1 MTEST
6 VPTAKI
12 DSSFTNGRHS
22 VAGRL
27 FFFVALVC
35 AIAGVFLATVATG
48 SVNIPPRDVA
58 TVLLGGEATKP
69 TWTTILRDIR
79 LPKGITALLA
89 GSALAVSGLL
99 MQTLFRNPLAGPSVL
114 GIDAGASLGVAIVV
128 LLAGSDSSTASSFAG
143 TLGRV
148 GAAGIGA
155 AVVMLA
161 VLLVAERIRN
171 NVTLLILGLMF
182 GYVATATVTVL
193 MQYSGAERVQAYL
206 IWTFASFSGVSW
218 PHLRILA
225 PSVVFGLAIAFAT
238 TKPLNALLLGESYAR
253 SLGVRVLGTRV
264 KVVVSSSILVGA
276 VTAFC
281 GPILFLGIAVPH
293 LARGL
298 FRTADHR
305 TLIPAVLLIGGLL
318 ALLADLLTRLPGRQE
333 TLPLNAILSLIG
345 APIVAWIVLTQ
356 KHAHA

>member
-1 MTEST
+1 MSASAATKGSKGAHASPHGWKT
-6 VPTAKI
+6 
-12 DSSFTNGRHS
+12 SGRAILFLVL
-22 VAGRL
+22 VA
-27 FFFVALVC
+27 
-35 AIAGVFLATVATG
+35 AIGVIFLLTVATG
-48 SVNIPPRDVA
+48 SVNIPLDDVA
-58 TVLLGGEATKP
+58 AVLLGNEASKR
-69 TWTTILRDIR
+69 TWTTILWDIR
-79 LPKGITALLA
+79 LPKAITALLA

-128 LLAGSDSSTASSFAG
+128 LLAGSDSQAASSFAG

-148 GAAGIGA
+148 GAAGLGA
-155 AVVMLA
+155 SVVVFA
-161 VLLVAERIRN
+161 VLLVAERVRN

-225 PSVVFGLAIAFAT
+225 PAVAFGLAIAVAV

-253 SLGVRVLGTRV
+253 SLGVRVLRLRV
-264 KVVVSSSILVGA
+264 QVVVSSSLLVGA

-318 ALLADLLTRLPGRQE
+318 AMLADLLTRLPGRQE
-333 TLPLNAILSLIG
+333 TLPLNAILSLVG
-345 APIVAWIVLTQ
+345 APIVAWIVVTQ